1 MLKPDFAKYLDYAE
15 LTASLNELAE
25 SNPDLVKMYSIGK
38 TYEGRDMWMVEIT
51 NRKKGC
57 PDKKPGMYIDGNHH
71 AGEVTGSAVA
81 LYTVWYLVS
90 NYKNDQVVTNLV
102 DDKVF

>member
-38 TYEGRDMWMVEIT
+38 TYEGRDSGWS
-51 NRKKGC
+51 RLQ
-57 PDKKPGMYIDGNHH
+57 
-71 AGEVTGSAVA
+71 TGKRGVRTRSQACI
-81 LYTVWYLVS
+81 
-90 NYKNDQVVTNLV
+90 
-102 DDKVF
+102 